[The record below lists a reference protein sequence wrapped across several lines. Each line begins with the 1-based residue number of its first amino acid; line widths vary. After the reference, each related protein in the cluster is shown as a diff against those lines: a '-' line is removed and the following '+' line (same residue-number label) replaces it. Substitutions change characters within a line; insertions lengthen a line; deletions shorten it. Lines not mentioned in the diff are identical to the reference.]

1 MKKLIVT
8 ILTLVFALSLAFGV
22 VGCGGDSGASD
33 CQHKLS
39 STYTSVDNE
48 YHKAKCT
55 ICKEY
60 VQEKHK
66 WAQGVDEGDGTKTY
80 NCSKCGDTKSDR
92 E

>member
-1 MKKLIVT
+1 MKKLLLT
-8 ILTLVFALSLAFGV
+8 ILSLVCSLSMALGV
-22 VGCGGDSGASD
+22 VGCGGDNGGST

-48 YHKAKCT
+48 YHKSKCT

-66 WAQGVDEGDGTKTY
+66 WVEGVVDGNGDPTY
-80 NCSKCGDTKSDR
+80 TCSKCGVQKAR
-92 E
+92 